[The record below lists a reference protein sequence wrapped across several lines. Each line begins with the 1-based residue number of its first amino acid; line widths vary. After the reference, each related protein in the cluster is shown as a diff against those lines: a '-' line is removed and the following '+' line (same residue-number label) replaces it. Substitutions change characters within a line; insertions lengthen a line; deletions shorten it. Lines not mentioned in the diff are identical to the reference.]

1 MPKTIKQDDGTEI
14 EVFTAEEVKAQVESQ
29 TSELLDAKL
38 EEERARLE
46 AEKETEL
53 LEKDE
58 DLANTKAELEKL
70 RKKDMNFEA
79 LRKSKTLSP
88 EQEEAAKKTAE
99 ELSKLQETVA
109 QIQKQP
115 LEAAKAQFVANN
127 IGTDKDLIETFDFF
141 YKKLSAGAKTLD
153 EVNTALVAAFN
164 ATTAGTRQPS
174 DSRITRVGVNDNYH
188 SLNVEAESEASR
200 EFGAML
206 GLSPEDKKTYGGS
219 VNTGR
224 VNLFARPVTNK

>member
-1 MPKTIKQDDGTEI
+1 MPQTIKQDDGTEI
-14 EVFTAEEVKAQVESQ
+14 EVFTADEVKAQVESQ
-29 TSELLDAKL
+29 ASDLLDERL
-38 EEERARLE
+38 EEEKTRLA
-46 AEKETEL
+46 AEKEIEL

-58 DLANTKAELEKL
+58 ALANTKAELEKL
-70 RKKDMNFEA
+70 QKKDMNFEA

-115 LEAAKAQFVANN
+115 LEAAKSQFIANN
-127 IGTDKDLIETFDFF
+127 IGTDKDLNETFDFF

-164 ATTAGTRQPS
+164 AATAGTRQPN
-174 DSRITRVGVNDNYH
+174 DSRITRVGINDNYH

-206 GLSPEDKKTYGGS
+206 GLSPEDKKTYGGTINS
-219 VNTGR
+219 GK
-224 VNLFARPVTNK
+224 VNLFARPTVSR